1 MYLRGFTDERRH
13 ERALARSKEKM
24 LNRTKLESLLS
35 AMPISDSLKIRTYIG
50 EADFY
55 FSILKPDFQAI
66 KKGSAVVEI
75 GSGTGLL
82 SMYIASS
89 GYKVYSFEPQSSG
102 FTDMLKMK
110 ELINECWEG
119 NVPNVDFINDYYSES
134 YFQEKEE
141 IEYFLAVNV
150 IEHIPNYGQLI
161 QSVRRKMNSNSIF
174 RIICPNYLIPYE
186 PHFDIPIFLNKN
198 STLLLL
204 KRKILSSELPD
215 PLEFWDDL
223 SWPTPS
229 KVKKA
234 VNDSKMSVVFSRQ
247 STKSYLERP
256 FADDS
261 FKERKNKSTF
271 AVIKLISKVLIP
283 VLSFV
288 PLTLMPMI
296 DCKVRLNKH

>member
-1 MYLRGFTDERRH
+1 MF
-13 ERALARSKEKM
+13 
-24 LNRTKLESLLS
+24 NRIKLESLLS
-35 AMPISDSLKIRTYIG
+35 TMPVSESLKIRTYIG

-66 KKGSAVVEI
+66 KKGSTVVEI

-82 SMYIASS
+82 SMYIASL
-89 GYKVYSFEPQSSG
+89 GHKVYSFEPQSSG

-110 ELINECWEG
+110 ELINECWEV

-134 YFQEKEE
+134 YFQESEE

-150 IEHIPNYGQLI
+150 IEHIPNYGELI

-198 STLLLL
+198 STFLLL
-204 KRKILSSELPD
+204 KRKILNSDLSD
-215 PLEFWDDL
+215 PLEFWNDL

-229 KVKKA
+229 KVRRA
-234 VNDSKMSVVFSRQ
+234 VNNSRMSVVFSRRT
-247 STKSYLERP
+247 TKSYLERP
-256 FADDS
+256 FMDDS
-261 FKERKNKSTF
+261 LKQRKNKLTF
-271 AVIKLISKVLIP
+271 VVIKLTSKVLIP
-283 VLSFV
+283 VLALV

>member
-1 MYLRGFTDERRH
+1 MF
-13 ERALARSKEKM
+13 
-24 LNRTKLESLLS
+24 NRIKLESLLS
-35 AMPISDSLKIRTYIG
+35 TMPVSESLKIRTYIG

-66 KKGSAVVEI
+66 KKGSTVVEI

-82 SMYIASS
+82 SMYIASL
-89 GYKVYSFEPQSSG
+89 GHKVYSFEPQSSG

-110 ELINECWEG
+110 ELINECWEV

-134 YFQEKEE
+134 YFQESEE

-150 IEHIPNYGQLI
+150 IEHIPNYGELI

-215 PLEFWDDL
+215 PLEFWNDL

-229 KVKKA
+229 KVRRA
-234 VNDSKMSVVFSRQ
+234 VHNSRMSVVFSRQ
-247 STKSYLERP
+247 TTKSYLERP
-256 FADDS
+256 FMDDS
-261 FKERKNKSTF
+261 FKQRKNKLTF
-271 AVIKLISKVLIP
+271 VVIKLTSKVLIP
-283 VLSFV
+283 VLALV

-296 DCKVRLNKH
+296 DCKVRLNKD